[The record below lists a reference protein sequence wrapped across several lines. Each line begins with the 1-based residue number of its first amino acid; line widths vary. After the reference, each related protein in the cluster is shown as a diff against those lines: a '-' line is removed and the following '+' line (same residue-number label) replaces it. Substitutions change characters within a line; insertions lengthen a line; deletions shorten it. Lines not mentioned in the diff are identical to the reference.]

1 MESRLFD
8 ASRTGSV
15 DVLMELLRSDPIIVR
30 RVGLVDGD
38 SPLHLACLGGHF
50 NFVKELLKLRKEL
63 AGELNQNGFSCLH
76 IAAANGDLHIVKEIL
91 KVDIGLCLVKG
102 RERRIPLHCAVIKGR
117 VDVMKEL
124 LSACVESVEVVTSR
138 GETVLHLAVKS
149 GQFEALEVLIKHI
162 KMFNK
167 TEVFNKQD
175 ELGNSVLHLAAAR
188 KQHEIFQVV
197 DLLLNG
203 SLPANWAVG
212 VNSLNKMGFT
222 ALDVL
227 FLFQSEAGDREIEDI
242 LRRAGALKATDMV
255 GIPIRSCNQICASNR
270 QHGEVMPRRKTKS
283 GWLVDFL
290 KYDKDRDSI
299 ESIREVLV
307 VIMMLTAMLTFQA
320 ALNPPGN
327 LQQQQQP
334 NYQIEAD
341 HLIHYSSHIF
351 LFFNSLGF
359 FISLHVFH
367 IVTREFPM
375 RVELVFCV
383 FAIGI
388 TYISCLMIKLPTYFC
403 YYLCVGI
410 PFILVF
416 SLNISRSADY
426 LHPHKITSANL
437 SLVNQP

>member
-1 MESRLFD
+1 MDNRLFD

-15 DVLMELLRSDPIIVR
+15 DVLMELLRCDPIIVR

-91 KVDIGLCLVKG
+91 QVDIGLCLVKG
-102 RERRIPLHCAVIKGR
+102 RERRIPLHSAVIKGR

-124 LSACVESVEVVTSR
+124 LSACVESPCSTLLSR
-138 GETVLHLAVKS
+138 AVSLK
-149 GQFEALEVLIKHI
+149 L
-162 KMFNK
+162 
-167 TEVFNKQD
+167 NKQD

-188 KQHEIFQVV
+188 KQHEVV

-203 SLPANWAVG
+203 SLPAYWAVG
-212 VNSLNKMGFT
+212 VNSLNQMGFT
-222 ALDVL
+222 ALDVF
-227 FLFQSEAGDREIEDI
+227 FLSQSEAGDREIEDI

-255 GIPIRSCNQICASNR
+255 GIPIRSCNQIRASNR
-270 QHGEVMPRRKTKS
+270 QHGEVMPRRMTKS

-290 KYDKDRDSI
+290 KYDRDRDSI

-307 VIMMLTAMLTFQA
+307 VIMMLIAMLTFQA

-334 NYQIEAD
+334 SYQIEAD
-341 HLIHYSSHIF
+341 HLIHYISHIF

-367 IVTREFPM
+367 IVTRAFPM
-375 RVELVFCV
+375 RLELIFCV

-410 PFILVF
+410 PFLLVF
-416 SLNISRSADY
+416 ALNISRPADY
-426 LHPHKITSANL
+426 LHSHKITSADP

>member
-1 MESRLFD
+1 
-8 ASRTGSV
+8 
-15 DVLMELLRSDPIIVR
+15 MELLRSDPIIVC

-76 IAAANGDLHIVKEIL
+76 IAAAIGDLHIVKEIL
-91 KVDIGLCLVKG
+91 QVDIGLCLVKG
-102 RERRIPLHCAVIKGR
+102 RERRIPLHSAVIKGR

-167 TEVFNKQD
+167 MDVFNKQD

-212 VNSLNKMGFT
+212 VNSLNQLGFT
-222 ALDVL
+222 ALDVF
-227 FLFQSEAGDREIEDI
+227 FLSQSEAGDREIEDI

-255 GIPIRSCNQICASNR
+255 GIPIRSCNQIRASNR
-270 QHGEVMPRRKTKS
+270 QHGEVIPRRKTRS

-307 VIMMLTAMLTFQA
+307 VIMMLIAMLTFQA

-334 NYQIEAD
+334 SYQIEAD

-367 IVTREFPM
+367 IVTRAFPM
-375 RVELVFCV
+375 RLELIFSV

-410 PFILVF
+410 PFLLVF
-416 SLNISRSADY
+416 ALNISRSADY
-426 LHPHKITSANL
+426 LHPHKITSADP

>member
-15 DVLMELLRSDPIIVR
+15 DILMELLRSDPIIVR

-76 IAAANGDLHIVKEIL
+76 IAASNGDLHIVKEIL

-138 GETVLHLAVKS
+138 GETALHLAVKS

-167 TEVFNKQD
+167 MEVFNKQD

-188 KQHEIFQVV
+188 KQHEVV

-203 SLPANWAVG
+203 SLPASLAVG
-212 VNSLNKMGFT
+212 LLMS
-222 ALDVL
+222 
-227 FLFQSEAGDREIEDI
+227 FLSQSEAGGREIEDI

-270 QHGEVMPRRKTKS
+270 QHGEVMPRTKS
-283 GWLVDFL
+283 EEWMVS
-290 KYDKDRDSI
+290 R
-299 ESIREVLV
+299 
-307 VIMMLTAMLTFQA
+307 
-320 ALNPPGN
+320 
-327 LQQQQQP
+327 
-334 NYQIEAD
+334 
-341 HLIHYSSHIF
+341 
-351 LFFNSLGF
+351 
-359 FISLHVFH
+359 
-367 IVTREFPM
+367 
-375 RVELVFCV
+375 
-383 FAIGI
+383 
-388 TYISCLMIKLPTYFC
+388 LPK
-403 YYLCVGI
+403 V
-410 PFILVF
+410 
-416 SLNISRSADY
+416 R
-426 LHPHKITSANL
+426 KR
-437 SLVNQP
+437 